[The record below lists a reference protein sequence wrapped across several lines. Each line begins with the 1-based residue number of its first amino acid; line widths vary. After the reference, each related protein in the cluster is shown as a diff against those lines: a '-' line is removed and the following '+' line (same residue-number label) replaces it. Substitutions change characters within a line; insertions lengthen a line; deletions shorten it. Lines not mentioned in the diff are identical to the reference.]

1 MIPFKD
7 DNPTPTFPVVT
18 LTLVAV
24 NVLVFFHQLGMPQDE
39 LRELVYTYGAVPE
52 LIVRGQNLHA
62 VFTSMF
68 LHGGLMHLL
77 GNMLF
82 MWIFAD
88 NIEHLTG
95 HGRFI
100 VFYLICGVIAFL
112 THFFMAPFSQQ
123 PMIGASGAISGVLGA
138 YALRFP
144 RARVHVIWIL
154 FIFISIDR
162 IPAVIVLGLWFLFQI
177 MNAVVS
183 QGTGGGVAWY
193 AHIGGFI
200 GGFLLIKLFEKRRVV
215 VYYDR

>member
-112 THFFMAPFSQQ
+112 THFFMAPLSQQ

>member
-18 LTLVAV
+18 MALVAI
-24 NVLVFFHQLGMPQDE
+24 NVFVFIHQLGMPRDE
-39 LRELVYTYGAVPE
+39 LREFIYLYGAVPE
-52 LIVRGQNLHA
+52 MVIQGQNLHA
-62 VFTSMF
+62 IFTSMF

-100 VFYLICGVIAFL
+100 AFYIVCGIIAFS
-112 THFFMAPFSQQ
+112 THFFMAPYSQQ

-144 RARVHVIWIL
+144 KARVHVIWIL

-177 MNAVVS
+177 MSAVMS
-183 QGTGGGVAWY
+183 HGSGGGVAWY

-200 GGFLLIKLFEKRRVV
+200 GGLLLIKLFEKRRIV